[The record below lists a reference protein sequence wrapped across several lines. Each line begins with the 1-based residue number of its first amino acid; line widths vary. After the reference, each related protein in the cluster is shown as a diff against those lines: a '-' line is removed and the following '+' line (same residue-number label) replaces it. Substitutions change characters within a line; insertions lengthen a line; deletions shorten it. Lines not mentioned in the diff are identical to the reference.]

1 MRSKLRIWVHC
12 GTADGSFRKKVDKWQ
27 GTCVVAFDEAILP
40 VKVDVSD
47 FVVCFSCLVVLF
59 CVWFVSCQNLTSTT
73 ERSLQRQ
80 TISGR
85 GM

>member
-1 MRSKLRIWVHC
+1 MRSKLRTWVHC
-12 GTADGSFRKKVDKWQ
+12 GTAGGSLRKTVDKGQ

-40 VKVDVSD
+40 VKVDLID
-47 FVVCFSCLVVLF
+47 FVVFFLCSCCFVF
-59 CVWFVSCQNLTSTT
+59 GFVSCQNLTSTT
-73 ERSLQRQ
+73 ERGLQRQ